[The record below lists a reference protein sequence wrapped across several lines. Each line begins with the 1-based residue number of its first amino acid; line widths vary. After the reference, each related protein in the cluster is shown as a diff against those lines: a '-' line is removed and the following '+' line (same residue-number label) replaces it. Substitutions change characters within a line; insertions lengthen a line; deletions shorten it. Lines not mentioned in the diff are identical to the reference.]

1 MPHLIELSKTYQLGV
16 TDAGY
21 VVYQLELDSDINLR
35 RTKVSYGKTFDGVLE
50 FLIRCELQN
59 ENVNNL
65 ADVQKVIEA
74 IKAEIWEAIISAMCG
89 CVLFNQW
96 RMTGLFR
103 SAPVINKPPMPT
115 IICARF

>member
-21 VVYQLELDSDINLR
+21 VVYQLELDSDINLKR
-35 RTKVSYGKTFDGVLE
+35 NKASYCKTFEGVLE

-65 ADVQKVIEA
+65 ENVQKVIEA
-74 IKAEIWEAIISAMCG
+74 IKAEISEAICKSQSG
-89 CVLFNQW
+89 
-96 RMTGLFR
+96 
-103 SAPVINKPPMPT
+103 SY
-115 IICARF
+115 

>member
-35 RTKVSYGKTFDGVLE
+35 RNKASYYKTFEGVLE

-65 ADVQKVIEA
+65 EDVQKVIEA
-74 IKAEIWEAIISAMCG
+74 IKAEISEAICKSQSGMY
-89 CVLFNQW
+89 
-96 RMTGLFR
+96 
-103 SAPVINKPPMPT
+103 
-115 IICARF
+115 